1 MKLHSRSLADGLDRL
16 GVVAPVSVNASP
28 LSAVWTFPG
37 VLAASMMIAWAAEA
51 AQFLIS
57 QGLALAILAWLQT
70 LPEFAVE
77 FVIAW
82 EKQVDLM
89 TANLTGSLR
98 LLVGLGWP
106 LVYVTAAF
114 FHRRKT
120 HQPLREIALD
130 DEHAVEVVA
139 LAVPVAY
146 FFVILW
152 KGTLTV
158 YDSVILIL
166 IYIAYLYVLRR
177 IPPKNEEAIEELEY
191 VPRKIMTS
199 SRPVRNT
206 AIVGL
211 FLGGG
216 LILYFVAEPFLHSML
231 VLAVS
236 AGVSQFV
243 FIQWVSPFLSEFPE
257 KVSALYW
264 ARTVKNA
271 PLALMNLASSNINQW
286 TILAAMLP
294 IVYSVRMGAV
304 TPIPFDPHQKLE
316 ILLTIAQSLLG
327 LLLLINMR
335 FSCFEAIL
343 LFTLWFVQFIFSA
356 VTPSERFLS
365 VHLIVAVLYLAW
377 SAVELTRMIFGSR
390 EFTAFKIFGRLVK
403 THFGKSAISRRS

>member
-1 MKLHSRSLADGLDRL
+1 MRARL
-16 GVVAPVSVNASP
+16 STLTSWWHHLRAVPSEIPALSP
-28 LSAVWTFPG
+28 FSALWTFPS

-106 LVYVTAAF
+106 MIYVTAALF
-114 FHRRKT
+114 NRRNTKT
-120 HQPLREIALD
+120 PLREIKLD
-130 DEHAVEVVA
+130 DEHSVEVVS
-139 LAVPVAY
+139 LAAPIVY
-146 FFVILW
+146 FFFILF

-158 YDSVILIL
+158 YDSVVLIA
-166 IYIAYLYVLRR
+166 IYFAYLFILQR
-177 IPPKNEEAIEELEY
+177 IPPQSEEAIEELEY
-191 VPRKIMTS
+191 IPRKIMS
-199 SRPVRNT
+199 STAAVRNSV
-206 AIVGL
+206 IVGL

-216 LILYFVAEPFLHSML
+216 AILYFVAAPFLHSML

-236 AGVSQFV
+236 IGISQFV

-271 PLALMNLASSNINQW
+271 PLALMNLVSSNINQW

-294 IVYSVRMGAV
+294 IVYSIRMGGL
-304 TPIPFDPHQKLE
+304 TPIPFDAHQKLE

-327 LLLLINMR
+327 LTLLINMR

-343 LFTLWFVQFIFSA
+343 LFTLWFIQFIFSA
-356 VTPSERFLS
+356 VTPSERYLS
-365 VHLIVAVLYLAW
+365 VHFIVAMLYLVW
-377 SAVELTRMIFGSR
+377 SAVELARMVSR
-390 EFTAFKIFGRLVK
+390 RWDFLAFKTFHRLLRS
-403 THFGKSAISRRS
+403 HFSGPAPLQKK